1 MHDETM
7 HHTTADGSSHIG
19 TPKIYTNPAVILC
32 KHSAAIVVQIIKFI
46 LQRPLCLR
54 GNKRNWNW

>member
-7 HHTTADGSSHIG
+7 QHTTADGSSHIG
-19 TPKIYTNPAVILC
+19 TPTINTNPAVILY

-46 LQRPLCLR
+46 LQRPPHLR
-54 GNKRNWNW
+54 GNKRNWYW